1 MTHLYDTAIA
11 NYLQERLKASGNPD
25 YVDVKVYRPENIHE
39 LVALIKND
47 TVPLPVVSLVRTAE
61 PVDRQRYNFAREKFG
76 FPVRIDTEGNCNEVI
91 YEYSIPIALEY
102 SLQVMADRT
111 WLADE
116 IIRSLWACLRRRY
129 FHELEA
135 PYGIKRK
142 ISFGLECGDDIVS
155 QTGSSEYH
163 AVGTL
168 YQKSVPLWTNGAVM
182 LFSDKRKIMH
192 LELDKIV
199 EKLEDGTGAIS
210 PGDVPRL
217 LNERKQLRYEN

>member
-1 MTHLYDTAIA
+1 MIHLYDTAIA
-11 NYLQERLKASGNPD
+11 NYLQERLASSGNPD
-25 YVDVKVYRPENIHE
+25 YKNVKVYRPENIHE
-39 LVALIKND
+39 LVALLKGD

-61 PVDRQRYNFAREKFG
+61 PVDRERYNFAREKFG
-76 FPVRIDTEGNCNEVI
+76 FPVNVNPDNKNEVVF
-91 YEYSIPIALEY
+91 EYSIPIALEY
-102 SLQVMADRT
+102 SLQVMSEKT

-129 FHELEA
+129 FHEIKA
-135 PYGIKRK
+135 PYGINRK
-142 ISFGLECGDDIVS
+142 ISFGLECGDDIVI

-163 AVGTL
+163 AAGTL

-210 PGDVPRL
+210 PADVPRL
-217 LNERKQLRYEN
+217 LMERNSKT

>member
-1 MTHLYDTAIA
+1 MIHLYDKVIA
-11 NYLQERLKASGNPD
+11 DYLQERLKSSKNEDWAK
-25 YVDVKVYRPENIHE
+25 VKVYRPENIHE
-39 LVALIKND
+39 LVALLNND
-47 TVPLPVVSLVRTAE
+47 TVPLPVVSLVRTSE

-76 FPVRIDTEGNCNEVI
+76 FPVRIDNEGNRNEVI

-102 SLQVMADRT
+102 SLQVMADKT
-111 WLADE
+111 WIADE

-129 FHELEA
+129 FHEFTA
-135 PYGIKRK
+135 PYGINRK
-142 ISFGLECGDDIVS
+142 ISFGLECGDDIVT

-182 LFSDKRKIMH
+182 LFSDRRKIMH

-199 EKLEDGTGAIS
+199 EKLEDGTGAIN
-210 PGDVPRL
+210 PGDIPRL
-217 LNERKQLRYEN
+217 LNERK